1 MAMNRTTINMVII
14 LFTAITISN
23 AQTQWTV
30 VSDPPI
36 SSRNY
41 YNKAIGYHNGSIFF
55 LDVSEYHEFNLSNF
69 VITNRGPLAP
79 FVGGTPFGQFSA
91 YIDDTIYWV
100 LSGPYT
106 DPVIGRYNMATN
118 QLTTTW
124 LTTTTTQP
132 DPCLTATDTHLYVLG
147 GYDPDKGI
155 QKSGFNTVRSIEIQ
169 TQQWI
174 GMGGAGSMKVAR
186 GRLGCVADAN
196 TQQVFAIGGWTISTN
211 GIDTVEVLNIAGR
224 KWTVLADTLYTGMEK
239 AIGHVFN
246 NTVYILGGLYAA
258 RSDRIHIIDPITN
271 IMTLSPIR
279 LPFAM
284 SGQVPVVTPNNVY
297 IFFQSNW
304 LIYDIGPTSSPT
316 MQLSNNPT
324 KSPTTT
330 SSSDPSNNPT
340 STPTEMTE
348 LPTLS
353 PSRDPSTPTSNPSLN
368 PTQMPSL
375 YPSLNPSNNPTSTPT
390 ELPTLSPSRD
400 PSTPTLNPSVTPT
413 QMPSTPTSNPLLNPT
428 STPTEL
434 PTLSPSRDPSTP
446 TLNPSVTPTQ
456 MPSTPTSNPLLNP
469 TSTPTELPTLSPSR
483 DPSSIPTTIPS
494 RPSITPT
501 KSPTNPPSSDPTNN
515 PIKFPTISPSHDPS
529 SEPSPFAT
537 RYPTVPTINAPYSNY
552 TISILFDCE
561 PEDVVHACDINKT
574 TITRQVS
581 AIIVAYIDPYYNTAL
596 LSTDIINDE
605 VVIILSIQ
613 TDEYNSLIGEAIGD
627 RIEK

>member
-353 PSRDPSTPTSNPSLN
+353 PSRDPSTPT
-368 PTQMPSL
+368 
-375 YPSLNPSNNPTSTPT
+375 
-390 ELPTLSPSRD
+390 
-400 PSTPTLNPSVTPT
+400 LNPSVTPT

-552 TISILFDCE
+552 TISISFDCGQ
-561 PEDVVHACDINKT
+561 EDVVHDCDINKT
-574 TITRQVS
+574 TITRQIT
-581 AIIVAYIDPYYNTAL
+581 AILVAYIDYNTAI
-596 LSTDIINDE
+596 LSTDTINNE
-605 VVIILSIQ
+605 VVIILSIE
-613 TDEYNSLIGEAIGD
+613 T
-627 RIEK
+627 

>member
-353 PSRDPSTPTSNPSLN
+353 PSRDPSTPT
-368 PTQMPSL
+368 
-375 YPSLNPSNNPTSTPT
+375 
-390 ELPTLSPSRD
+390 
-400 PSTPTLNPSVTPT
+400 
-413 QMPSTPTSNPLLNPT
+413 
-428 STPTEL
+428 
-434 PTLSPSRDPSTP
+434 
-446 TLNPSVTPTQ
+446 LNPSVTPTQ

-561 PEDVVHACDINKT
+561 PEDVVHACDINK
-574 TITRQVS
+574 
-581 AIIVAYIDPYYNTAL
+581 
-596 LSTDIINDE
+596 
-605 VVIILSIQ
+605 
-613 TDEYNSLIGEAIGD
+613 
-627 RIEK
+627 